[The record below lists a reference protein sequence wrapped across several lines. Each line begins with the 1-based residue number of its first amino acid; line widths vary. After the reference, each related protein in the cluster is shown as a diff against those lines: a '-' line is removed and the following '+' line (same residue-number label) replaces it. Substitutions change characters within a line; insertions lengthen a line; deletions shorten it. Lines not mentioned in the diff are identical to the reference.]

1 MRAAFRPCIATVLAL
16 VLTGCA
22 APTTRPVTPQSALV
36 EVEAQKQQEIALRSQ
51 LDAQARLLRIAFPIL
66 KTSADLCKDHV
77 RTSLGIL
84 SATRY
89 SFERQTRDTAI
100 RMLGVGEVPK
110 VVYVIPGSP
119 GDAAGIRT
127 GDVLV
132 AVGGQ
137 AVATGEEAVKT
148 LNEELFGRL
157 KPGEAVTVSLMRE
170 GVRQDLIV
178 TPTTTCD
185 VPPILQVSDEVNA
198 FTDGE
203 KIVVTRGLM
212 RFTENDQ
219 ELALVISHELAHAA
233 MGHVTAQMQNYV
245 LGSLLDIL
253 AAAYGI
259 NTGGT
264 FGKAAAGVYSKGFEA
279 EADYVGLYMM
289 ARAGLPVDNAAAFWR
304 RMAAEHPQ
312 SIHRSAT
319 SSHPSTP
326 ERFIAIEGTVEEIAR
341 KRAGGLSLAPELKAT
356 RPEAGEETPGG
367 VAP

>member
-1 MRAAFRPCIATVLAL
+1 VAIA
-16 VLTGCA
+16 LTGCA

-51 LDAQARLLRIAFPIL
+51 LDGQTRLLRLAYPIL
-66 KTSADLCKDHV
+66 KASADLCKDRV
-77 RTSLGIL
+77 RTSIGVV

-89 SFERQTRDTAI
+89 SFDRGVRDTAI
-100 RMLGVGEVPK
+100 RVLGVGEVPK

-119 GDAAGIRT
+119 GDAAGVRT

-137 AVATGEEAVKT
+137 PVPTGEEAVQR
-148 LNEELFGRL
+148 LNEEVIGQL
-157 KPGEAVTVSLMRE
+157 KPAEAVTVSVMRE
-170 GVRQDLIV
+170 GVRQDLSV

-185 VPPILQVSDEVNA
+185 VPPVLQVSDEVNA
-198 FTDGE
+198 FTDGD

-212 RFTENDQ
+212 RFAENDQ

-259 NTGGT
+259 NTGGS

-312 SIHRSAT
+312 SIDRSAT

-341 KRAGGLSLAPELKAT
+341 KRGSGLPLAPELRAA
-356 RPEAGEETPGG
+356 RSEAGEQTSGG
-367 VAP
+367 GAP